1 MSGECVISSVLSHHN
16 KNLKRWT
23 SLTALGQT
31 VSQLS
36 DRSVLQLR
44 VTAQFN
50 LENEGKYILKALG
63 HADPKDVKKRG
74 RALPCNRVCERER
87 APTWERA
94 EESGRETPGPLAPLF
109 ICFFLLP
116 WACPM

>member
-1 MSGECVISSVLSHHN
+1 MPGGVCNFLSSVSSQQ
-16 KNLKRWT
+16 KFEAMDQPYSPWT
-23 SLTALGQT
+23 DCVTT
-31 VSQLS
+31 
-36 DRSVLQLR
+36 LR
-44 VTAQFN
+44 QISVTAQFN

-74 RALPCNRVCERER
+74 RALPCNRVCVRER